1 MEKKVEKLK
10 QEIRTAEKE
19 IENLQNS
26 CKHEKEKIKMTEN
39 HDIRWVCEDCDKV
52 TRFPTPEQI
61 IQFLS

>member
-1 MEKKVEKLK
+1 MEKLK

-26 CKHEKEKIKMTEN
+26 CKHENEKIKMTEN
-39 HDIRWVCEDCDKV
+39 HDIRWVCEDCDSV